1 MDEDGAEAGDDE
13 VPVVAPDE
21 DLRLEDLP
29 LDDIAYFIV
38 QVRKLCSQSY
48 RSKGDYSRV
57 MHRLKNLSTRLYR
70 DNIGYRPDGTYC
82 LKPSGRRVFSEEVE
96 KLGGREKAIG
106 QVGERNLL
114 LNKILRGQ
122 QGEGRTPEMDKDPPP
137 PLHLVAREP
146 PMPEW
151 AREFD
156 PESRKPAGGPR
167 MRPPELVDL
176 DALGDDPELADL
188 AFETVELD
196 EDDLD

>member
-1 MDEDGAEAGDDE
+1 MDEDGAEARQDDPGE
-13 VPVVAPDE
+13 VSPDE
-21 DLRLEDLP
+21 DLTLEDLP

-70 DNIGYRPDGTYC
+70 DNIGYRPDGSYC
-82 LKPSGRRVFSEEVE
+82 LKPSGKRVFSEEVA
-96 KLGGREKAIG
+96 KLGGRDKAIG
-106 QVGERNLL
+106 RVGKRNPV

-122 QGEGRTPEMDKDPPP
+122 EGQGRSPEMDEDPPP
-137 PLHLVAREP
+137 PLHLVPKEP

-151 AREFD
+151 AGEFD
-156 PESRKPAGGPR
+156 PESSEPAGGPKL
-167 MRPPELVDL
+167 RPPELVDL
-176 DALGDDPELADL
+176 DALGDDPELANL
-188 AFETVELD
+188 AFETVDLD